1 MEASITSPKERMAS
15 RRMWISRRGI
25 EKVSRTASI
34 EVVSVYNKT
43 VGYKYT
49 TTSSC
54 VGYGR

>member
-1 MEASITSPKERMAS
+1 METIITSPKERMAS
-15 RRMWISRRGI
+15 RRMWISRRGA
-25 EKVSRTASI
+25 ESVSRAALQG
-34 EVVSVYNKT
+34 VVSVYNKT